1 MSSFST
7 PAIMIR
13 CMDFGDYDLI
23 ITFFTLNKG
32 KISVIAKSAKKSIK
46 RFSGILELFSVL
58 DIVCSTGR
66 RPGLSVLQEAALK
79 HPFAGIRADVIRMA
93 YASYW
98 AELINE
104 WMEEGG
110 RQIQIYHLLQHV
122 LCELDLGQIPGMALS
137 VQFQIKFMAI
147 AGLCPNLTCCS
158 GCKIEL
164 EKMAKNEVAF
174 DLKKG
179 GLVCERCAS
188 GSSRQISL
196 SKGTIKQLLWIK
208 SVDLDKASRIKFSSR
223 ALKEGLGFME
233 MFVPYHLGKEPR
245 SLAFLRQ
252 IRQEQGLK
260 GKD

>member
-7 PAIMIR
+7 PAIMLR
-13 CMDFGDYDLI
+13 RTDFGDYDLI

-32 KISVIAKSAKKSIK
+32 KISVIAKSAKKSAR

-58 DIVCSTGR
+58 DIVCSAGR
-66 RPGLSVLQEAALK
+66 RPGLSILQEAALK
-79 HPFAGIRADVIRMA
+79 HPFAGIREDVIKTA

-110 RQIQIYHLLQHV
+110 RQNQLYHLFQHV
-122 LCELDLGQIPGMALS
+122 LCELDLGQIPDRALS
-137 VQFQIKFMAI
+137 IQFQIRFI
-147 AGLCPNLTCCS
+147 AMSGLCPNLNRCS
-158 GCKIEL
+158 LCKIKL
-164 EKMAKNEVAF
+164 EKMKKNEVVF

-179 GLVCERCAS
+179 GLVCEKCAP

-208 SVDLDKASRIKFSSR
+208 SGDLDKVSRIKFSSQ
-223 ALKEGLGFME
+223 ALKEGLEFME

-252 IRQEQGLK
+252 IRQEQGLR

>member
-7 PAIMIR
+7 PAIMLR
-13 CMDFGDYDLI
+13 RTDFGDYDLI

-32 KISVIAKSAKKSIK
+32 KIPVIAKSAKKSAR

-66 RPGLSVLQEAALK
+66 RPGLSVLQEAVLK
-79 HPFAGIRADVIRMA
+79 HPFAGIRADVIKTA

-110 RQIQIYHLLQHV
+110 RQIRLYHLFQHV
-122 LCELDLGQIPGMALS
+122 LCELDLGQIPDRALS
-137 VQFQIKFMAI
+137 IQFQIRFI
-147 AGLCPNLTCCS
+147 AMSGLCPNLTCCS
-158 GCKIEL
+158 VCKIEL
-164 EKMAKNEVAF
+164 EKMAKNEVIF

-179 GLVCERCAS
+179 GLVCEKCVV

-208 SVDLDKASRIKFSSR
+208 SGDLDKVSRIKFSSQ
-223 ALKEGLGFME
+223 ALKEGLEFME
-233 MFVPYHLGKEPR
+233 MFVPYHLGREPR
-245 SLAFLRQ
+245 SLKFLRQ
-252 IRQEQGLK
+252 IR
-260 GKD
+260 KD

>member
-1 MSSFST
+1 MLRRT
-7 PAIMIR
+7 
-13 CMDFGDYDLI
+13 DFGDYDLI

-32 KISVIAKSAKKSIK
+32 KISVIAKSAKKSVR

-79 HPFAGIRADVIRMA
+79 HPFAGIRKDVIKTA

-104 WMEEGG
+104 WMEMGEK
-110 RQIQIYHLLQHV
+110 QIQLYHLFQHV
-122 LCELDLGQIPGMALS
+122 LCELDLGQIPDKALS
-137 VQFQIKFMAI
+137 IQFQIRFI
-147 AGLCPNLTCCS
+147 AMSGLCPDLSICS
-158 GCKIEL
+158 ICKTRL
-164 EKMAKNEVAF
+164 EKIKKNEVVF
-174 DLKKG
+174 DLQKG
-179 GLVCERCAS
+179 GLVCEKCAI

-208 SVDLDKASRIKFSSR
+208 SGNLDKVSRIRFSSR
-223 ALKEGLGFME
+223 ALKEGLKFME

-252 IRQEQGLK
+252 IRQGIGNK
-260 GKD
+260 KR